1 MKNKLFALFEKVDFW
16 KNTLFEEKKKNLW
29 ENIFFFSNNRIFE
42 TKADYTQTII
52 KKSLKETNRLKKSLK
67 KTNRLFAN

>member
-1 MKNKLFALFEKVDFW
+1 M
-16 KNTLFEEKKKNLW
+16 KKKKRFMGKH
-29 ENIFFFSNNRIFE
+29 FFFSNNRIFE

>member
-16 KNTLFEEKKKNLW
+16 KNTLFEEKKK
-29 ENIFFFSNNRIFE
+29 IYGKTFFFSNNRIFE
-42 TKADYTQTII
+42 TKAGYTQTII